1 MLITIDGP
9 AKSGKSRAAELL
21 AAALGF
27 ERLNTGAMY
36 RATGLAMNEAGWLP
50 DLGDT
55 RYSQGIEAFL
65 AGFTF
70 EMDHGVFLNG
80 KDFTQLVLTPE
91 AGSLASIV
99 GVVPEVRVK
108 LKAEQRRIATGRDMI
123 CEGRDQGTSVFP
135 HAEVKFFVTAS
146 PAVRAERMAKT
157 MPGGPHD
164 LAKLAA
170 EIAERDE
177 RDSKRA
183 LDPLKPA
190 ADAIIIDSSKLTAEQ
205 VVDRMKEAVER
216 WRSKG

>member
-21 AAALGF
+21 AVALGF

-36 RATGLAMNEAGWLP
+36 RATGLAMKEAGWLP

-55 RYSQGIEAFL
+55 RYAKGIEAFL
-65 AGFTF
+65 ANFQFDMTN
-70 EMDHGVFLNG
+70 GVFLNG
-80 KDFTQLVLTPE
+80 RDFTQAVLSPE
-91 AGSLASIV
+91 AGSLASVV
-99 GVVPEVRVK
+99 GVVPEVRAK
-108 LKAEQRRIATGRDMI
+108 LKAEQRRLATGRDMI

-135 HAEVKFFVTAS
+135 NAEVKFYITAS
-146 PAVRAERMAKT
+146 PAVRAVRMAMT

-177 RDSKRA
+177 RDSKRV

-190 ADAIIIDSSKLTAEQ
+190 SNAIIMDSSNLSAEQ
-205 VVDRMKEAVER
+205 VADRMKEAVER

>member
-1 MLITIDGP
+1 MIITIDGP

-36 RATGLAMNEAGWLP
+36 RATGLALKESGWLL

-55 RYSQGIEAFL
+55 RNTKGIEAYL
-65 AGFTF
+65 ADLKFDMT
-70 EMDHGVFLNG
+70 HGVFLNG
-80 KDFTQLVLTPE
+80 KDYTQLVLTPE
-91 AGSLASIV
+91 AGSLASQV
-99 GVVPEVRVK
+99 GVDPLVRAR

-135 HAEVKFFVTAS
+135 HADVKFFVTAS

-157 MPGGPHD
+157 MPDGPHD

-177 RDSKRA
+177 RDSKRT
-183 LDPLKPA
+183 LDPLMPA
-190 ADAIIIDSSKLTAEQ
+190 ADAIVIDSSNLTAEQ
-205 VVDRMKEAVER
+205 VLERMKEAVER